1 MGDYGNVG
9 INAGYARFGVNDYGK
24 VGIDGTIKGDFSNI
38 NNGYKLSGNASA
50 LIGNGHGVNAGA
62 YAGVEFGKLN
72 CTQFN
77 LGVMADYTQAFK
89 DPKLKIASQPNEQIS
104 YSTDLDP
111 KKSLKT
117 GLELGFSRNICCD
130 DDRRFSLSLMGGADI
145 HSQAR
150 INTEKNTIE
159 NTKLNKVDPFIG
171 TRAEYAKKVNDKGQE
186 LYFSGKCF
194 LSDGSSYGEAGI
206 GFRF

>member
-9 INAGYARFGVNDYGK
+9 INAGYARFGNTGYGK
-24 VGIDGTIKGDFSNI
+24 AGLEGTVKGDFHNP

-72 CTQFN
+72 CSQFN
-77 LGVMADYTQAFK
+77 LGLMADYTQSFK
-89 DPKLKIASQPNEQIS
+89 EQKLGTLNQEDGKLVF
-104 YSTDLDP
+104 TDNLDP
-111 KKSLKT
+111 KESLKA
-117 GLELGFSRNICCD
+117 GLELGYSKNICCD
-130 DDRRFSLSLMGGADI
+130 EDRRFSISMMGGADF
-145 HSQAR
+145 HDKVE
-150 INTEKNTIE
+150 INPEKQTLEQQRLKNI
-159 NTKLNKVDPFIG
+159 KPFIG
-171 TRAEYAKKVNDKGQE
+171 SRAEYAKKINDKGQE

>member
-9 INAGYARFGVNDYGK
+9 INAGYARFGARDFGK
-24 VGIDGTIKGDFSNI
+24 LGLEGTLKGDFDNPDI
-38 NNGYKLSGNASA
+38 GYKLSGNAA
-50 LIGNGHGVNAGA
+50 GLMGNGHGVNAGA

-72 CTQFN
+72 CTQYN
-77 LGVMADYTQAFK
+77 LGLMADYTNAFGK
-89 DPKLKIASQPNEQIS
+89 SKLDVQCESDDTITYSADIDPKQ
-104 YSTDLDP
+104 
-111 KKSLKT
+111 SLKA

-130 DDRRFSLSLMGGADI
+130 EDRRFSLSLMGGADI
-145 HSQAR
+145 HSSAKL
-150 INTEKNTIE
+150 NLENNTIE
-159 NTKLNKVDPFIG
+159 HSKLNKVDPFIG

-194 LSDGSSYGEAGI
+194 LSEGSSYGEAGI